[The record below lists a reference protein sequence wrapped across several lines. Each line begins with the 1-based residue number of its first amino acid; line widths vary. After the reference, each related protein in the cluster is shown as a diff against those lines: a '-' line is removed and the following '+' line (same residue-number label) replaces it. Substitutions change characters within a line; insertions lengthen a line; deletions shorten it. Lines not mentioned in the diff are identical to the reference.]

1 MEQKTILHR
10 PYKMLAL
17 GLFLILTLCLLGFVA
32 AKKQISILADGNV
45 VTLETRAMD
54 PKSALKEAGI
64 MLADN
69 DGYFVVNKKRL
80 EEGSTI
86 EVVRAMPV
94 KVWVAG
100 ESTEYSI
107 GRGTVKEVLQ
117 ALDIDYRD
125 CTVYPSLDAKP
136 VPGMEINI
144 LDSDTRIEE
153 EKRSIPFVVE
163 RRQDSHLT
171 LGEEKTLAAGQNG
184 EKVITVSYT
193 NIDGKMVKREL
204 GETITVEPQSEI
216 VAVGT
221 NKTVETSRGNVSYR
235 MVKTMEATA
244 YTAADGDGNGIT
256 SIGLT
261 AKHGIIAV
269 DPRVIPYGTRV
280 YIPGYG
286 FAVAGDTGGAI
297 IGNRIDLFMDSYHD
311 AISFGRRNVEMY
323 ILE

>member
-32 AKKQISILADGNV
+32 AKKQISILVDDNV

-153 EKRSIPFVVE
+153 ERRSIPFTVE

-171 LGEEKTLAAGQNG
+171 FGEEKILAAGQNG
-184 EKVITVSYT
+184 EKIVTFSYT
-193 NIDGKMVKREL
+193 NIDGKVIKRVI
-204 GETITVEPQSEI
+204 GETITAEPQSEI

-221 NKTVETSRGNVSYR
+221 GKTVETSRGKVSYR
-235 MVKTMEATA
+235 MMKNMEATA
-244 YTAADGDGNGIT
+244 YTLEGGDGDGVT
-256 SIGLT
+256 SIGLVP
-261 AKHGIIAV
+261 KHGIIAV
-269 DPRVIPYGTRV
+269 DPDVIPYGTRV

-286 FAVAGDTGGAI
+286 FAVAGDTGGSI
-297 IGNRIDLFMDSYHD
+297 VGNRIDLFMENHYD

>member
-1 MEQKTILHR
+1 M
-10 PYKMLAL
+10 P
-17 GLFLILTLCLLGFVA
+17 CLLRYGLPA
-32 AKKQISILADGNV
+32 NQQK
-45 VTLETRAMD
+45 
-54 PKSALKEAGI
+54 
-64 MLADN
+64 
-69 DGYFVVNKKRL
+69 
-80 EEGSTI
+80 
-86 EVVRAMPV
+86 
-94 KVWVAG
+94 
-100 ESTEYSI
+100 YSI

-163 RRQDSHLT
+163 REQDSHLT
-171 LGEEKTLAAGQNG
+171 LGEEKTLAGGQNG
-184 EKVITVSYT
+184 EKIITVSYT

-204 GETITVEPQSEI
+204 ETITVEPQSEI

-235 MVKTMEATA
+235 MVKAMEATA

-269 DPRVIPYGTRV
+269 DPHVIPYGTRV
-280 YIPGYG
+280 YIRGMVCG
-286 FAVAGDTGGAI
+286 
-297 IGNRIDLFMDSYHD
+297 SW
-311 AISFGRRNVEMY
+311 
-323 ILE
+323 

>member
-1 MEQKTILHR
+1 MDQKTIFNR

-17 GLFLILTLCLLGFVA
+17 GFFLILALCLLGFAA
-32 AKKQISILADGNV
+32 AKKQISILADGQTI
-45 VTLETRAMD
+45 TLETRAMS
-54 PKSALKEAGI
+54 PESALKEAGI
-64 MLADN
+64 TLAEN

-86 EVVRAMPV
+86 KVVRAMPI

-100 ESTEYSI
+100 ESKEYSI

-117 ALDIDYRD
+117 ALNIDYRD
-125 CTVYPSLDAKP
+125 CTVYPSLHAKP

-153 EKRSIPFVVE
+153 ERRSIPFETE
-163 RRQDSHLT
+163 RRPDTHLDF
-171 LGEEKTLAAGQNG
+171 GEEKVLAAGKNG
-184 EKVITVSYT
+184 EKVVAVSYT
-193 NIDGKMVKREL
+193 DINGKMVKREL
-204 GETITVEPQSEI
+204 GETITVEPQSQI

-221 NKTVETSRGNVSYR
+221 NKTVETSRGKVGYR

-244 YTAADGDGNGIT
+244 YTLEDGDGTGVT
-256 SIGLT
+256 SIGLIP
-261 AKHGIIAV
+261 KHGIIAV
-269 DPRVIPYGTRV
+269 DPQVIPYGTRV

-286 FAVAGDTGGAI
+286 FAVAGDCGGAI
-297 IGNRIDLFMDSYHD
+297 IGDRIDLFMDSYYD